1 VTRNSHRI
9 AGVALLALSL
19 VIACSSGG
27 DNKPDS
33 AAAAPVVAAPA
44 SPRPGETDCPLDG
57 LWKHCA
63 LLDRMVRSGLAP
75 KATGDTMRVPF
86 FSVPGV
92 RFSVGRTAMLTA
104 FYYPDS
110 LAAIREAAKID
121 TLTVRTPGDT
131 VGPWTGTP
139 NFIRS
144 GNLIAIL
151 ESESPR
157 QVERMRLAITA
168 GAP

>member
-1 VTRNSHRI
+1 MTKSRLAIFGITCLS
-9 AGVALLALSL
+9 VAVAS
-19 VIACSSGG
+19 CGG
-27 DNKPDS
+27 SDATPDT
-33 AAAAPVVAAPA
+33 VVAAVRADTPTP
-44 SPRPGETDCPLDG
+44 PRPGEADCPLDG
-57 LWKHCA
+57 KWKHCA

-75 KATGDTMRVPF
+75 KVTGDTVRVPF

-92 RFSVGRTAMLTA
+92 RFSVGRAAILTA

-110 LAAIREAAKID
+110 LSAIRESANVD
-121 TLTVRTPGDT
+121 TITVRAPGDT
-131 VGPWTGTP
+131 VGSWAGTP

-144 GNLIAIL
+144 GNLIAIF